1 MSYGMSIC
9 WRGPPGSGKRTALQT
24 QLQLWAKSIGQ
35 IYSLKKQLWN
45 APIQGG
51 EDNEDDEKDEA
62 STPSALLPM
71 ECSMLHWG
79 FDISRMSLQDKQFVK
94 SILVRWGRG
103 SQVIATG
110 HTQRCLVFYH
120 AHLLSNESILFLQAF
135 LEENYKDTVLWM
147 TSDYPLPVRLAD
159 WFVEIPVAADQHQ
172 DYALEKLPTHKF
184 RTLED
189 EIHMIYKGWM
199 ENQPKLSDV
208 AQIRSIVYALLHRN
222 IRWTDGFHQWM
233 FALESLPLT
242 QAQKQ
247 ALATICIQQP
257 FTGSG
262 QTVPSYRIPV
272 LWENYLCRL
281 RNALAPA
288 PLPQIQAPIL
298 KLKKNTKKKKDV
310 A

>member
-1 MSYGMSIC
+1 
-9 WRGPPGSGKRTALQT
+9 
-24 QLQLWAKSIGQ
+24 
-35 IYSLKKQLWN
+35 
-45 APIQGG
+45 
-51 EDNEDDEKDEA
+51 
-62 STPSALLPM
+62 
-71 ECSMLHWG
+71 
-79 FDISRMSLQDKQFVK
+79 
-94 SILVRWGRG
+94 
-103 SQVIATG
+103 
-110 HTQRCLVFYH
+110 
-120 AHLLSNESILFLQAF
+120 LLSNESILFLQAF